1 MGSSFSRSPGDVG
14 GLLSAKQ
21 SNYDASGLP
30 GLPQQVFFHAGC
42 PEERGG
48 AYGMASLFE
57 AAMQVPR
64 WETVDSID
72 GAWPCTGQHIVLRAG
87 PEVNSEAK
95 PGGGFKNENGRL
107 FLTEF
112 ITAML
117 ETTSIF

>member
-1 MGSSFSRSPGDVG
+1 
-14 GLLSAKQ
+14 
-21 SNYDASGLP
+21 
-30 GLPQQVFFHAGC
+30 
-42 PEERGG
+42 
-48 AYGMASLFE
+48 MASLFE
-57 AAMQVPR
+57 VAMQVPR

-72 GAWPCTGQHIVLRAG
+72 GAWPCTGPHIVLRAG
-87 PEVNSEAK
+87 PEGNSEAK